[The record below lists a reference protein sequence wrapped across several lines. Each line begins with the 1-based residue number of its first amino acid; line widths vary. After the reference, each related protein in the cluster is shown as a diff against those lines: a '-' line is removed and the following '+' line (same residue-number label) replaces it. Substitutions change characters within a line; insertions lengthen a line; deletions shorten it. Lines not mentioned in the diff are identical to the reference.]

1 MVSKIALQDGPV
13 KSRVLVISSEP
24 IGARLAGPAIRSM
37 ELAGVL
43 ERVGHKPIVTAPDVH
58 RDTPP
63 AAFPI
68 VRFEKARAAP
78 VIGPLLS
85 QVDVVLLHPHA
96 LFEFPF
102 IRRTERPIVVDLYDP
117 VLFESLEL
125 DAANT
130 SSRKDLAARTQV
142 AILRGLLHR
151 GDFFLCA
158 SERQR
163 DFWLGALVIANRVN
177 ATTVQD
183 DPALRGLIE
192 TVPFGIPSIPPR
204 RSTVTVPSLKGVGP
218 MRQSDK
224 VVLWGGG
231 IWDWLDPLTLI
242 RAFARVAAVR
252 DDVHLVFLGTTRPDA
267 SAPPMRMVS
276 QARSLA
282 ESLGLAGSR
291 IQFREGW
298 VPYAER
304 GALLLDADVGVTTHT
319 QHLEA
324 RFAFRTRVLDYV
336 WAGLPI
342 VCTRGDVMADLVDRE
357 GLGIV
362 VPECD
367 ETALA
372 TGLERMLSD
381 EPFVAACRERLERV
395 APRLF
400 WGEVAKPF
408 VRFCDSPRLAPDRR
422 RGARALPHRAGAL
435 GRRAMELLHEGGPR
449 ALALQAWRRL
459 RLCWR

>member
-1 MVSKIALQDGPV
+1 M
-13 KSRVLVISSEP
+13 KSQVLVISSEP
-24 IGARLAGPAIRSM
+24 IGPRLAGPAIRSL

-43 ERVGHKPIVTAPDVH
+43 ERTGHKPIVAAPDVH
-58 RDTPP
+58 HDTPP
-63 AAFPI
+63 ARFPL

-78 VIGPLLS
+78 VIGPLLRE
-85 QVDVVLLHPHA
+85 VDVVLLHAHA

-102 IRRTERPIVVDLYDP
+102 IGHTERPVIVDLYDP

-125 DAANT
+125 DAGNRLA
-130 SSRKDLAARTQV
+130 SREFAARTQV
-142 AILRGLLHR
+142 AILRSLLRR

-163 DFWLGALVIANRVN
+163 DLWLGALVMAGRVT
-177 ATTVQD
+177 AITVQD

-192 TVPFGIPSIPPR
+192 VVPFGIPAIPPR
-204 RSTVTVPSLKGVGP
+204 RPMASLHGLKGVGP
-218 MRQSDK
+218 IRQSDK

-242 RAFARVAAVR
+242 RAFARIAAAR
-252 DDVHLVFLGTTRPDA
+252 DDVHLVFLGTTRPNQ

-276 QARSLA
+276 EARSLA

-304 GALLLDADVGVTTHT
+304 GALLLEADLGVTTHT

-342 VCTRGDVMADLVDRE
+342 VCTWGDVIAELVERE

-362 VPECD
+362 VPERD

-372 TGLERMLSD
+372 TALERMLSD
-381 EPFVAACRERLERV
+381 ATFVADCRERLRGV

-400 WGEVAKPF
+400 WHEVAKPL
-408 VRFCDSPRLAPDRR
+408 VRFCESPRVAPDRR
-422 RGARALPHRAGAL
+422 RGARTLRHRAGAL
-435 GRRAMELLHEGGPR
+435 ASRAMELLHEGGPR

-459 RLCWR
+459 WLCWR